1 MSTTS
6 IRLTHHNDT
15 NDNDDETNSRRTSS
29 ISRSKAARKDPMY
42 VELEDSTGD
51 EGEISGSNHIPSSP
65 TGSGSGLSD
74 GDPPEYAKPFESSV
88 GASTSTSVSWSGP
101 PPAPTAMTTTTT
113 RAGASRP
120 SGPVPDYDQDPS
132 SDEGGPPRREY
143 DELEEI
149 IFATPGSFTTMAFAI
164 AE

>member
-6 IRLTHHNDT
+6 IRLTHHNDS
-15 NDNDDETNSRRTSS
+15 NINDDESNSRRTSS

-65 TGSGSGLSD
+65 TGSALSD
-74 GDPPEYAKPFESSV
+74 GDPPEYAKPFDSL
-88 GASTSTSVSWSGP
+88 GASTTTSASWTGP
-101 PPAPTAMTTTTT
+101 PAIVTANSTTATT

-120 SGPVPDYDQDPS
+120 SGITQPDYEQEPS
-132 SDEGGPPRREY
+132 SDEDGPPRREY

-149 IFATPGSFTTMAFAI
+149 IFATPGSFTAMAFAI